1 MADACRYYHLRVKE
15 KLLKLGA
22 SVSCTDPRIF
32 YWKENKE
39 LVGILMC
46 HADGGTTKSE
56 ASVKKKLKQIF
67 KFGNEDSEA
76 FTCIGRKKIIA

>member
-1 MADACRYYHLRVKE
+1 
-15 KLLKLGA
+15 
-22 SVSCTDPRIF
+22 
-32 YWKENKE
+32 
-39 LVGILMC
+39 MC